1 MPFNPLPIPCDT
13 SIISPIL
20 QIGKLRGSE
29 RLSDLPE
36 VTQSVS
42 VRAWIH
48 TQMLLAKAQHPS
60 FHSTISLS
68 ASQTIMEEKMSSEKE
83 LDSRPSVESSS
94 PSVGLQWG
102 FLPPPSPGLVL
113 VWLPLVSHSAP
124 VARPA
129 LTMALTAWRGDPEP
143 PQLWQP
149 WAGQWRCLGVL
160 PGLPNQGWKPA
171 LGQASEGSRLPP
183 RGGNPVSPILA
194 SSCPERRERGS
205 SYGLRKAPAERQRL
219 LGKGAQLGTSCP
231 ASGGKHPGQIFSFL
245 LHVSW

>member
-129 LTMALTAWRGDPEP
+129 LTMALTAWRGGPRAPSALAALGRPVEMS
-143 PQLWQP
+143 WCFA
-149 WAGQWRCLGVL
+149 WAAKPGVETSLG
-160 PGLPNQGWKPA
+160 PGL
-171 LGQASEGSRLPP
+171 
-183 RGGNPVSPILA
+183 
-194 SSCPERRERGS
+194 
-205 SYGLRKAPAERQRL
+205 
-219 LGKGAQLGTSCP
+219 
-231 ASGGKHPGQIFSFL
+231 
-245 LHVSW
+245 